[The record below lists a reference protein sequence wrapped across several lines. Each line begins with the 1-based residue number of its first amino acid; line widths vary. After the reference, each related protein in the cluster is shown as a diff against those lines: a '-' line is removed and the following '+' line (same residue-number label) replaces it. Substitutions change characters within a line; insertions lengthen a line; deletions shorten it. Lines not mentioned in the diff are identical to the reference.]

1 MTKTE
6 IIAKIEDLF
15 DELRANEYD
24 SWYNRSTITSWEDS
38 YEYTRYSELNAEQEK
53 SLYNLVKDFI
63 HAVKLDQ
70 HDWEDWPEDSREA
83 FEKMLKWANSN

>member
-15 DELRANEYD
+15 EQLRDNEYN
-24 SWYNRSTITSWEDS
+24 SWYNRSTMTSWENS

-53 SLYNLVKDFI
+53 LVI
-63 HAVKLDQ
+63 EL
-70 HDWEDWPEDSREA
+70 
-83 FEKMLKWANSN
+83 EKEIGA

>member
-1 MTKTE
+1 M
-6 IIAKIEDLF
+6 
-15 DELRANEYD
+15 
-24 SWYNRSTITSWEDS
+24 S
-38 YEYTRYSELNAEQEK
+38 EQEK

-83 FEKMLKWANSN
+83 FEKMQSGLNALRALRANKSPCDEVASSQKWANSN